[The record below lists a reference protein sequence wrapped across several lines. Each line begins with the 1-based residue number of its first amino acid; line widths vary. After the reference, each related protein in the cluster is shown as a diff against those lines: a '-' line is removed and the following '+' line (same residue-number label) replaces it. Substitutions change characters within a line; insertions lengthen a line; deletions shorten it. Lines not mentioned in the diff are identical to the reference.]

1 MSEKNASVEIG
12 TLDKM
17 IAINYWIN
25 ECSSSSKSIQSL
37 IMKVRKLTT
46 EMMDKQQLVATN
58 AALRE
63 AKKVDLSIERR

>member
-1 MSEKNASVEIG
+1 MSKKNAVDEIG

-17 IAINYWIN
+17 IVINHWIN

-58 AALRE
+58 AVLRE
-63 AKKVDLSIERR
+63 AKNIDLSL

>member
-1 MSEKNASVEIG
+1 MSEKKAFEEIR

-17 IAINYWIN
+17 IAINHWIN

-37 IMKVRKLTT
+37 ITKVRKLTI

-58 AALRE
+58 AALRA
-63 AKKVDLSIERR
+63 AKSINLS

>member
-1 MSEKNASVEIG
+1 MSKKNAYKEIR

-17 IAINYWIN
+17 IAINHWVN

-37 IMKVRKLTT
+37 IMKIRKLTT

-58 AALRE
+58 AALRA
-63 AKKVDLSIERR
+63 AKSIDLS